1 MYLDEGSDISSTF
14 HVLYLLLYRRLVQF
28 LISVVLKMAENLQ
41 NKLEFYISNRGATN
55 LQLMG

>member
-14 HVLYLLLYRRLVQF
+14 HVLYLLLYRRLVQS
-28 LISVVLKMAENLQ
+28 LISAVLKMAENLQ